1 MAAVS
6 DSHDEQFGPASGG
19 RTPDAQV
26 VLGTVM
32 LATVLA
38 VAAAGYI
45 FDATAA
51 AQTAVVMLP
60 LLVATSLR
68 TSLAD
73 HSAYVSLARRR

>member
-1 MAAVS
+1 MVAVS
-6 DSHDEQFGPASGG
+6 DSNDERFGPASGG

-32 LATVLA
+32 LTTILA
-38 VAAAGYI
+38 VPAAGYL
-45 FDATAA
+45 FDSTAA

-60 LLVATSLR
+60 ILVAASLR
-68 TSLAD
+68 TSLTD

>member
-6 DSHDEQFGPASGG
+6 DTHDDRFGPASGK

-26 VLGTVM
+26 ALGAVM

-38 VAAAGYI
+38 VAAAGYVLGSG
-45 FDATAA
+45 AA
-51 AQTAVVMLP
+51 ARTAVVMLP
-60 LLVATSLR
+60 LLVAASLR

-73 HSAYVSLARRR
+73 HSAYVSLSRRR